1 MLKQQNKM
9 FRMSRPWTDQGGEKH
24 SFRNNNFNCLKR
36 KGNWRKRKNR
46 LPTCQVRRGLQI
58 DANGLKIDF
67 SNLYSHF
74 VLHKSLQE
82 NQYYNFTLKTF
93 LQRHKLQPLLLQT
106 PAARCADGRG
116 FPGTAA
122 KAPQPWHGQRAPP
135 SWREA
140 LGAAWSIRHFYP

>member
-1 MLKQQNKM
+1 
-9 FRMSRPWTDQGGEKH
+9 MSRPWTDQGGEKH

-93 LQRHKLQPLLLQT
+93 LQRHKLQPLLLQ
-106 PAARCADGRG
+106 P
-116 FPGTAA
+116 
-122 KAPQPWHGQRAPP
+122 PQPDVLMDAGSQAQRP
-135 SWREA
+135 
-140 LGAAWSIRHFYP
+140 RHRSHDTGSERPLADEKR